1 MKTFVFCTAY
11 SNTQERWT
19 DLFGR
24 WINSLENSNLEYD
37 QLLLIDDGSAVL
49 PDWQGVDIINE
60 NLLPENLSDSRAVIY
75 HFNQNLGYHGHADY
89 PGWYRSFMF
98 AAEYAEKYG
107 FEKIIHIESDAFL
120 ISDRIVDYVNGL
132 NEGWTTF
139 WCPRHNFAENN
150 IQIIAGS
157 SVQDFINWNNQKVPY
172 DNYRGTC
179 AEFWTPYTNINK
191 EFKGDRW
198 GEFAPGMAAVPDPN
212 CPPGVPADADFV
224 CQIRAESPCWWLE
237 KN

>member
-1 MKTFVFCTAY
+1 MKTFVFCTSY

-24 WINSLENSNLEYD
+24 WINYLENSSLEYD

-49 PDWQGVDIINE
+49 PDWEGVDVINE
-60 NLLPENLSDSRAVIY
+60 NQLPVTVPDSRAVIY
-75 HFNQNLGYHGHADY
+75 HFEKNEGYRGHADY

-98 AAEYAEKYG
+98 AAEYAERYG
-107 FEKIIHIESDAFL
+107 FTKIIHIESDAFL
-120 ISDRIVDYVNGL
+120 ITPRITTYVNEL
-132 NEGWTTF
+132 EQGWTTF

-157 SVQDFINWNNQKVPY
+157 SVQDFIDWKNQKISY

-179 AEFWTPYTNINK
+179 AEFWTPYTLINRD
-191 EFKGDRW
+191 FKGDRW

-212 CPPGVPADADFV
+212 CPPGVPRDADFV
-224 CQIRAESPCWWLE
+224 CQVRAESPCWWIDE
-237 KN
+237 N